1 MFELSNNL
9 KNKYHLLFISILL
22 INYLFPLLIFLIY
35 NLIVGFP
42 TMTINEFRN
51 KHCGRGGSTHHLHRL
66 QLTGVNQNR
75 RVSKGCSFVRDS
87 SDVTG

>member
-51 KHCGRGGSTHHLHRL
+51 KHCGRGGSTHHLHHL
-66 QLTGVNQNR
+66 NSGGESESTSV
-75 RVSKGCSFVRDS
+75 
-87 SDVTG
+87 